1 MKQTIGPFL
10 CKLYSVSQL
19 PLTHE
24 APRAPEMVSVV
35 LAFCKDGRQIYTDK
49 VIVPRDSSR
58 SAVFDAAMRKPN
70 LTRLAMGMDASP
82 GVFSM
87 NDKLTIWLRTPV
99 KKTTQT
105 AAKPAQT
112 APKPAQTAPK
122 PAQTAPKP
130 AQSTT
135 KTAPKPAQST
145 PVEKKRDKVPEASG
159 FQKAMVLI
167 PSAVV
172 IAAVIGFDLNV
183 SETAKWGI
191 FIATLVANYGIW
203 VGKGSVSLIF
213 ADLWI
218 AFIGVASVIG
228 GLAWIYESSGMTF
241 LDTIPDL
248 ENLLALFGLLAE
260 FLISGLFIVTMIG
273 FGKCADACG
282 TAARAK
288 RNGKS

>member
-1 MKQTIGPFL
+1 MQTVMGPYL
-10 CKLYSVSQL
+10 SKLNAVSQL
-19 PLTHE
+19 ALTHE
-24 APRAPEMVSVV
+24 HASATKMVSVV
-35 LAFCKDGRQIYTDK
+35 VTFYKDGRQIYSDK
-49 VIVPRDSSR
+49 VSVPRDSSR
-58 SAVFDAAMRKPN
+58 GAVFDAAMRKPN

-112 APKPAQTAPK
+112 AAKPAQTAPK

-135 KTAPKPAQST
+135 KTAAKSTQST
-145 PVEKKRDKVPEASG
+145 TAEKKRDKVPEASG

-203 VGKGSVSLIF
+203 VGEGTASLIF

-218 AFIGVASVIG
+218 AFIGIATVIG
-228 GLAWIYESSGMTF
+228 GLDWIYESSGMTF
-241 LDTIPDL
+241 LDTMTDW
-248 ENLLALFGLLAE
+248 EGFLALFGLLAGVIN
-260 FLISGLFIVTMIG
+260 FGL
-273 FGKCADACG
+273 CANACG
-282 TAARAK
+282 EAARAK

>member
-1 MKQTIGPFL
+1 MKQTIRPFL

-19 PLTHE
+19 SLTHE

-105 AAKPAQT
+105 A
-112 APKPAQTAPK
+112 PKPAQTA
-122 PAQTAPKP
+122 AKP

-135 KTAPKPAQST
+135 KTAPKPAQSN
-145 PVEKKRDKVPEASG
+145 PAEKKRDKVPEASG

-172 IAAVIGFDLNV
+172 IAAVIGYDLNV

-191 FIATLVANYGIW
+191 LIATLVANYGIW
-203 VGKGSVSLIF
+203 VGEGSVSLIF

-228 GLAWIYESSGMTF
+228 GLM
-241 LDTIPDL
+241 
-248 ENLLALFGLLAE
+248 
-260 FLISGLFIVTMIG
+260 
-273 FGKCADACG
+273 
-282 TAARAK
+282 
-288 RNGKS
+288 

>member
-19 PLTHE
+19 SLTHE

-35 LAFCKDGRQIYTDK
+35 LAFCKDDRQIYTDK

-82 GVFSM
+82 GMFSM
-87 NDKLTIWLRTPV
+87 NEKLTIRLRTPE

-112 APKPAQTAPK
+112 APKPAQTA
-122 PAQTAPKP
+122 AKP

-135 KTAPKPAQST
+135 KTAAKSTQST

-172 IAAVIGFDLNV
+172 IAAVIGYDLNV

-203 VGKGSVSLIF
+203 VGKGGVSLIF

-228 GLAWIYESSGMTF
+228 GLMWIYESSGMTF

>member
-1 MKQTIGPFL
+1 MQTVMGPYL
-10 CKLYSVSQL
+10 SKLNVVSQL
-19 PLTHE
+19 ALTHE
-24 APRAPEMVSVV
+24 HASATKMVSVV
-35 LAFCKDGRQIYTDK
+35 VTVYKDGRQIYSDK
-49 VIVPRDSSR
+49 VSVPRGSSR

-87 NDKLTIWLRTPV
+87 NDKLTIRLRTPV

-105 AAKPAQT
+105 AAKPVQT
-112 APKPAQTAPK
+112 AA
-122 PAQTAPKP
+122 KP

-145 PVEKKRDKVPEASG
+145 TKTPAKSTQSTPAEKKRDKVPEASG

-172 IAAVIGFDLNV
+172 IAAVIGYDLNV

-191 FIATLVANYGIW
+191 LIATLVANYGIW
-203 VGKGSVSLIF
+203 VGEGSVSLIF

-218 AFIGVASVIG
+218 AFIGAVSAAG
-228 GLAWIYESSGMTF
+228 GLMWIYVSSGMTF
-241 LDTIPDL
+241 LDTIPDVKDIPV
-248 ENLLALFGLLAE
+248 LFALLAE
-260 FLISGLFIVTMIG
+260 VLISVLSIAGLIY
-273 FGKCADACG
+273 FGKCANACG
-282 TAARAK
+282 EAARAK